1 MCAFNPPSDA
11 GSAVPAT
18 RPHPTVSI
26 ILPAY
31 NAADFLGATLRSA
44 LAQTFTDFEIL
55 LLDNAS
61 TDDTQGVASSFTD
74 RRLRYHR
81 NATNLGFAGNVEL
94 GRGLATAPFVVVFN
108 ADDVWEPD
116 YLAKAVA
123 VLEANPR
130 LAFVHAHITLM
141 DELGCCYGSAVTQW
155 HPVTSGR
162 DAFVNCFLAGFSS
175 PTMLIRNALLRDVAP
190 LPTGEPW
197 GKVADCWLFLQL
209 CLRGDVGFI
218 AEPLMRYRVH
228 SASMMFES
236 YADGSFFRR
245 RLATVRDAFA
255 WPEARTWITD
265 HDRRQVTTHIALQAA
280 TILPIIRNVHP
291 RLSLLN
297 AFAQIVRAVPRAIVY
312 PTIWTR
318 LAYGLL
324 PRATIASLRARRRR
338 RWAVQHPNATL
349 LAADLPSQLSANG
362 PAQSRAAVG
371 I

>member
-1 MCAFNPPSDA
+1 MCALNPPPDS
-11 GSAVPAT
+11 GPALPVT
-18 RPHPTVSI
+18 RPRPTVSI

-44 LAQTFTDFEIL
+44 LAQSFTDFEIL

-61 TDDTQGVASSFTD
+61 TDDTQGVATSFTD
-74 RRLRYHR
+74 PRLRYHR

-94 GRGLATAPFVVVFN
+94 GRSLATAPFVVVFN

-123 VLEANPR
+123 VLHANPR

-141 DELGCCYGSAVTQW
+141 DEHGVGYGNAVTEW
-155 HPVTSGR
+155 HPVTPGR
-162 DAFVNCFLAGFSS
+162 DAFLNCFLAGFSS
-175 PTMLIRNALLRDVAP
+175 PTMLIRNDILRDVAP

-197 GKVADCWLFLQL
+197 GKVADSWLFLQL

-228 SASMMFES
+228 SSSMMFES

-245 RLATVRDAFA
+245 RLATVRDAFSWSEAKA
-255 WPEARTWITD
+255 WASDR
-265 HDRRQVTTHIALQAA
+265 DRRRVTTHIALQAA

-291 RLSLLN
+291 RLSLLK
-297 AFAQIVRAVPRAIVY
+297 AFAQIVLAVPRAIVY
-312 PTIWTR
+312 PTVWTR

-324 PRATIASLRARRRR
+324 PRATIATLRARKRRQ
-338 RWAVQHPNATL
+338 WAARHPSTPL
-349 LAADLPSQLSANG
+349 STDIQSPSSTTGSAH
-362 PAQSRAAVG
+362 SRAAVG
-371 I
+371 A